1 MAPRLATVFGGS
13 GFVGRH
19 VVQRLTSKGW
29 RVRIAVRDPD
39 GAAQLRP
46 LGEVGQVVPVFADIS
61 SEASTRAA
69 VEGAQWVFNT
79 VGILTER
86 GRNQFHTVHVD
97 GARHI
102 AVAAKAAGATALVHV
117 SAIGA
122 DAGSPSAYARS
133 KAAGEAAVLAA
144 FPDARILR
152 PSIVFGPEDDFINR
166 FAALSSI
173 SPMLPVFV
181 TDGHLFPTAGTVG
194 CPLFGSGGTKF
205 QPVYVGD
212 VADAILAA
220 AASPDQ
226 AGKTFELGGPRI
238 FSLKQLLELILST
251 IGRHRI
257 LLPLPMAVAKF
268 QAFFLQYL
276 PNPPLTPDQVILLSK
291 DNVVTAGS
299 LGLAALGIVPT
310 AIETIVPGYL
320 GRFHNPYAPA
330 VGV

>member
-19 VVQRLTSKGW
+19 LVQRLTSKGW

-39 GAAQLRP
+39 GAAQFRP
-46 LGEVGQVVPVFADIS
+46 LGDVGQVVPVFADIS

-79 VGILTER
+79 VGILMER
-86 GRNQFHTVHVD
+86 GRNQFQTVHVD

-102 AVAAKAAGATALVHV
+102 AAAAKAAGATALVHV

-122 DAGSPSAYARS
+122 DATSPSAYARS
-133 KAAGEAAVLAA
+133 KAAGETAVLAA
-144 FPDARILR
+144 FPEAAILR
-152 PSIVFGPEDDFINR
+152 PSIIFGPEDDFINR

-173 SPMLPVFV
+173 SPVLPVFV

-220 AASPDQ
+220 ATPEQ

-268 QAFFLQYL
+268 QALFLQYL
-276 PNPPLTPDQVILLSK
+276 PNPPLTPDQVRLLGK

-310 AIETIVPGYL
+310 AIETIVPSYL
-320 GRFHNPYAPA
+320 GRFHNPYAPVA
-330 VGV
+330 GA